1 MISDDVALLRE
12 YAQSNSEQAFAAL
25 VSRHVNL
32 VYSVA
37 IRQVRNPHLAE
48 EITQGVF
55 IILARKA
62 KSLSPKTILSG
73 WLCRTARN
81 IAANTLRTER
91 RRQFH
96 EQDSQ
101 MQSLLNE
108 PDSTAWNQIAP
119 LLDEALNCL
128 GEKEH
133 DAVVLRFFEGQDLK
147 QVGGSLGMREDAAR
161 MRVNRGLEKLR
172 EFFTKR
178 GVTLSAAAIAGA
190 VSANSVQAAPVGL
203 AATITAT
210 ALSGTT
216 ITTAT
221 VIVASKAIAMTILQK
236 TVIAATVA
244 VLAGAGIYEAYEAAQ
259 LREQNQT
266 LQQQQAGQIQQ
277 LQLER
282 DEMAQKLATLT
293 EQNQLLNSNATE
305 LLRLRGELA
314 GIRSAAN
321 SGEKSRSAEVAM
333 KSWLNRVKEFKRLP
347 IRLPDKTIPE
357 LQLLTEEDWLE
368 LAKEPL
374 EHNPNEI
381 NLEDDSTARLV
392 LSSVRVRAKQ
402 KLTGMMVRALN
413 KYVEANDG
421 LLPTDTL
428 QLKPYFVKT
437 FFIEPGHVGEVID
450 ASVDDAILQ
459 RYGILQTG
467 KLEAVSSDALIIAEN
482 APVDTQFDTRVEIG
496 RGWMAVEDEVG
507 AYSNN
512 LGARASNEPT
522 NK

>member
-1 MISDDVALLRE
+1 
-12 YAQSNSEQAFAAL
+12 
-25 VSRHVNL
+25 
-32 VYSVA
+32 
-37 IRQVRNPHLAE
+37 
-48 EITQGVF
+48 
-55 IILARKA
+55 
-62 KSLSPKTILSG
+62 
-73 WLCRTARN
+73 
-81 IAANTLRTER
+81 
-91 RRQFH
+91 
-96 EQDSQ
+96 
-101 MQSLLNE
+101 
-108 PDSTAWNQIAP
+108 
-119 LLDEALNCL
+119 
-128 GEKEH
+128 
-133 DAVVLRFFEGQDLK
+133 
-147 QVGGSLGMREDAAR
+147 MREDAAR